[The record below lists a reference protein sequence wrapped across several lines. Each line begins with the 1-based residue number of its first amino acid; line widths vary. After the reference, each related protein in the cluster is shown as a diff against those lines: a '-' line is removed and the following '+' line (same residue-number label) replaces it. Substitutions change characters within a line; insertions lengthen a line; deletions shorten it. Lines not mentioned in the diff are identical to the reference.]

1 MVHNVPKGDT
11 HAVHVQWV
19 KIIIHACNLPMKPRV
34 ENSSISHSF
43 VTCWSANVLMVEAK
57 LGVATKSSS
66 S

>member
-1 MVHNVPKGDT
+1 MVHIVQKGDT
-11 HAVHVQWV
+11 QYMYN
-19 KIIIHACNLPMKPRV
+19 KLPMKPRV
-34 ENSSISHSF
+34 ENSSISHLF